1 MQRHLLAFAGRHAP
15 LRGSPLKTRQEK
27 ERCLLAWSALTGYIS
42 NMKRKLAH
50 LEMVQA
56 IVTRMAR
63 NSFQI
68 KGWSVTLVTAL
79 FALAAMDDINENF
92 VYVSYFPAIM
102 FWILDAYFLRQERL
116 FRKLYDNVRT
126 RDESQ
131 INFSMS
137 TSAFQQEVDGVWK
150 VAWSFTLRV
159 FHLMLIGAII
169 VVMAIM
175 IWF

>member
-1 MQRHLLAFAGRHAP
+1 M
-15 LRGSPLKTRQEK
+15 E
-27 ERCLLAWSALTGYIS
+27 
-42 NMKRKLAH
+42 RKLAH

-56 IVTRMAR
+56 IITRMAR

-79 FALAAMDDINENF
+79 FALAAVDDINESF

-102 FWILDAYFLRQERL
+102 FWMLDAYFLRQERL
-116 FRKLYDNVRT
+116 FRKLYDNIRN
-126 RDESQ
+126 REEPH

-137 TSAFQQEVDGVWK
+137 TAGLQKDIDSVWK

-159 FHLMLIGAII
+159 FHLTLIGAII